1 MFKKLKEWLETK
13 IREIKDRLTKWL
25 GGYTKKD
32 VEKMLGCEKLRN
44 TALQKDIKRARE
56 CADYFE
62 KLYYK
67 TNGQL
72 DMCKSKIPIDPKY
85 GYTRDNIIE
94 ASKAQTMFN
103 LGKAVYQHAYHT
115 ITAEGVYS
123 CSVQVIKKC
132 KTA

>member
-1 MFKKLKEWLETK
+1 MFKTLKEWLKTK
-13 IREIKDRLTKWL
+13 IREIKDRLIKWL
-25 GGYTKKD
+25 GGYTEKD
-32 VEKMLGCEKLRN
+32 VKEKMVYARQRAF
-44 TALQKDIKRARE
+44 ALIGDVKRARE

-62 KLYYK
+62 KLY
-67 TNGQL
+67 NNANDRL
-72 DMCKSKIPIDPKY
+72 DWCKSKIPIDPKY

-103 LGKAVYQHAYHT
+103 LGKAVYQYAYHT

-123 CSVQVIKKC
+123 CSVQVVKKC